1 MERDARAARVATAE
15 PMEYNIEAIARLER
29 EALGHRTVVQRISD
43 AIIRRVG
50 SMLFIVL
57 QLALITTWVVLNLAS
72 IPGMPAFDP
81 APFGLLALTVSIQ
94 GVFLALFILI
104 SQNRMTRQA
113 DRRAHLDLQVSI
125 LVEQEIT
132 TMLRMQQKLCEHLGV
147 DVESIRRE
155 ADALV
160 KETDV
165 EGLVDKLEEELPDG

>member
-1 MERDARAARVATAE
+1 MERDARATRIATAE
-15 PMEYNIEAIARLER
+15 PMDYNIEAIARLER
-29 EALGHRTVVQRISD
+29 DALGHRTVAQRISD
-43 AIIRRVG
+43 VIIRRVG
-50 SMLFIVL
+50 SIQFILL
-57 QLALITTWVVLNLAS
+57 QITLVAAWVVINLDLL
-72 IPGMPAFDP
+72 PGMAVFDP
-81 APFGLLALTVSIQ
+81 APFGLLALLLTIES
-94 GVFLALFILI
+94 VFLALFILI

-113 DRRAHLDLQVSI
+113 DRRAHLDLQVNI

-147 DVESIRRE
+147 DVESIRRD